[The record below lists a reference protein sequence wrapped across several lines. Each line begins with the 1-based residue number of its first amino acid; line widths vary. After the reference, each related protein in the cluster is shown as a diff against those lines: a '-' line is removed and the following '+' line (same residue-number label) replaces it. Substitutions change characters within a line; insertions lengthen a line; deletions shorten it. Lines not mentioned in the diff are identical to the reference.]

1 MTITGMDKKNYQII
15 LCVPIM
21 NTLHGF
27 PFQISKKMNMLIEG
41 LQYFVLHKILGAK
54 SSVLIFFKSEE
65 TPEKK

>member
-1 MTITGMDKKNYQII
+1 MLYGTNYEH
-15 LCVPIM
+15 
-21 NTLHGF
+21 LHGS